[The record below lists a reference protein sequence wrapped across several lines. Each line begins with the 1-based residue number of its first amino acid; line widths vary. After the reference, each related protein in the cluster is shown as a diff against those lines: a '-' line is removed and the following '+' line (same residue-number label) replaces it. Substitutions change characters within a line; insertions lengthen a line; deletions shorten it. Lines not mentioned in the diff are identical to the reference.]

1 MSEGG
6 KKGWDKWE
14 VPKETNSDGKRTSSS
29 SSSSSSYDQCP
40 MSHSQRQSLSHRRR
54 KGVGG
59 PWWFW
64 QGKRGRGGHN
74 QSAEAPEWRL
84 VLLGH
89 RQLLFGIFRHCARV
103 CFLFEN
109 PFHFPIRWSPPK
121 MPLASSFPPKPSNEE
136 EPGKSRR
143 PPQNFLAQSRLRF
156 LRRWFAPRLCPPQR
170 HRPTHPPR
178 FAQNKISI
186 PNFPAEFFCTLQG
199 MARVERAGPRWMR
212 KRSQGKGRRGLEN

>member
-109 PFHFPIRWSPPK
+109 HFHFPIRWSPPK

-156 LRRWFAPRLCPPQR
+156 LRRWFAPRLCPPHR
-170 HRPTHPPR
+170 HRPTHPVSPKTKFLYPTFRRNFLYPPR
-178 FAQNKISI
+178 HGEGREGWPKMD
-186 PNFPAEFFCTLQG
+186 E
-199 MARVERAGPRWMR
+199 EEKPRE
-212 KRSQGKGRRGLEN
+212 GKEGA